1 MRLKKN
7 KKKKKNSL
15 NLSWGEYD
23 SLTDDGV
30 ALLDLGLP
38 VIVLGGPLPR
48 QEAAFGGLMLKLR
61 LDVNGSG
68 GGGGGRRRGYREA
81 RRTRYVSRVR
91 GRATSWRR
99 AGGRR

>member
-1 MRLKKN
+1 MRVKFKKII
-7 KKKKKNSL
+7 KKREERRGVN
-15 NLSWGEYD
+15 

-38 VIVLGGPLPR
+38 VLVLGGPLPR
-48 QEAAFGGLMLKLR
+48 QEAALGGLMLKLR
-61 LDVNGSG
+61 LDMHGG
-68 GGGGGRRRGYREA
+68 GGGGGRGRRGYPEA
-81 RRTRYVSRVR
+81 RRTRYVRRVR